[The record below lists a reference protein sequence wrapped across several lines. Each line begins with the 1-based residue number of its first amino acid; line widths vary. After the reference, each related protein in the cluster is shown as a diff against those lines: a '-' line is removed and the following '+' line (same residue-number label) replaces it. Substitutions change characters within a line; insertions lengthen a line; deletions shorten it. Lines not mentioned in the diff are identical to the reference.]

1 MTRKILVTGAAGYVG
16 SKLVRHLLS
25 YNYHIIGLDSLKYG
39 DESISQLYD
48 NPYFVFQKGD
58 IRDFKLIDRI
68 VNEVTDVVHLAAI
81 VGDPA
86 CSKMPEEA
94 FEVNWIATRYLFDAC
109 KNARNISH
117 FVFASTCSNY
127 GKMDN
132 EEFLNEN
139 SELRPV
145 SLYAK
150 LKVKFEKYLL
160 KSETRKDFYPTALRF
175 ATIFGASPRIRFD
188 LTVNEFIR
196 DAFLKRRLTIYGEE
210 FWRPYC
216 HVADIVRAIHL
227 ILESNPNKVSHEV
240 FGVGDSNQ
248 NYQKKMIAEEIL
260 KIIPETNV
268 NYIHKEEDPRN
279 YKVDFSKIKNLLN
292 FQITKTL
299 PYGLNEIYNIL
310 DKKQIE
316 DPYSKKYTNI

>member
-1 MTRKILVTGAAGYVG
+1 MKRKILVTGAAGYVG

-25 YNYHIIGLDSLKYG
+25 SNYQVFGLDSLKFG
-39 DESISQLYD
+39 DDSISQIYD
-48 NPYFVFQKGD
+48 NPYFIFKKGD
-58 IRDFKLIDRI
+58 LRDFELIDNI
-68 VNEVTDVVHLAAI
+68 VKEVTDVVHLAAI

-94 FEVNWIATRYLFDAC
+94 FEVNWIATRYLFDTC
-109 KNARNISH
+109 KNSKNISH

-160 KSETRKDFYPTALRF
+160 KSETRDDFYPTALRF

-196 DAFLKRRLTIYGEE
+196 DAYLKRRLTIYGEE

-216 HVADIVRAIHL
+216 HVADIVNAIHL

-248 NYQKKMIAEEIL
+248 NYQKKKIAEEIL
-260 KIIPETNV
+260 KIIPDTNV

-279 YKVDFSKIKNLLN
+279 YKVDFSKIKNHLN
-292 FQITKTL
+292 YQITKTL
-299 PYGLNEIYNIL
+299 NYGLNEIYDIL
-310 DKKQIE
+310 DHKQIE